1 MWEYSQSRLV
11 QFVVVSLALAVVW
24 TGSADAR
31 SWLQNPEF
39 LIKGW
44 GPPIWQGQRHH
55 GSKSSRST
63 RARDSEVK
71 RELERELHRMPP
83 ELPATGTVDAG
94 ANDAAQMWPQVL
106 PAVEVAV
113 RTRTSA
119 LRTDRE
125 VERELQRELRRMPKP
140 PPMPPEALACAERL
154 AKIAHYE
161 PLPSRVGPGQCGADN
176 LVRLRSIVMPDR
188 TKVALNPPPEI
199 GCGMAEELAQ
209 WVRDDLGPAAAELG
223 APLASIADNE
233 SYDCRGRNNVK
244 GAMLSEHGK
253 GNALDITGIK
263 LRNGGMFNLTDRLV
277 SKPFRERM
285 RIAACGRFTTV
296 LGPGSDS
303 YHEEHIHLD
312 LAERP
317 HGYRLCQW
325 DIREPGVAAKPLLPQ
340 AKPKAGVKG
349 GTNLRARDANAR
361 ALSRP
366 RMKTAP
372 NPVRRRHRSIY

>member
-1 MWEYSQSRLV
+1 MSQCSRSRLMSFLV
-11 QFVVVSLALAVVW
+11 LTTLWAAGAVP
-24 TGSADAR
+24 ADAR
-31 SWLQNPEF
+31 SWLIDPAA
-39 LIKGW
+39 IVKGW
-44 GPPIWQGQRHH
+44 GPPIWQGRNPH
-55 GSKSSRST
+55 GRNRSRLT
-63 RARDSEVK
+63 RNPDAQLEFEVK

-83 ELPATGTVDAG
+83 ELPATGTVDRSAVG
-94 ANDAAQMWPQVL
+94 TVW
-106 PAVEVAV
+106 PAVEFD
-113 RTRTSA
+113 RTRTKTSA
-119 LRTDRE
+119 LNSDRDRDRE
-125 VERELQRELRRMPKP
+125 MQRELRRIPASP
-140 PPMPPEALACAERL
+140 AAPPEGLACAERL
-154 AKIAHYE
+154 AKLAHYE
-161 PLPSRVGPGQCGADN
+161 SLPSRVGPGQCGADN

-244 GAMLSEHGK
+244 GATLSEHGK

-263 LRNGGMFNLTDRLV
+263 LRNGGVFNLTDRLV